1 MLCYIM
7 LCDDMICCVMSCYD
21 MLCHVILCCDMLCY
35 VILHYV
41 PFIFSHYSI
50 VLTLFSSYFSIF
62 SFTISISVASVASLE
77 RTHRENPNQRIL
89 FEKEITISA
98 LLYPVALV
106 LATNMF
112 PEDPDAL
119 LKTSKRLP
127 GWVRITNLA
136 SFSYFF
142 NNYYHYDNYCF
153 VFYI

>member
-1 MLCYIM
+1 MLC
-7 LCDDMICCVMSCYD
+7 LFT
-21 MLCHVILCCDMLCY
+21 
-35 VILHYV
+35 
-41 PFIFSHYSI
+41 FIFITLLFLLYYPYISLLSI
-50 VLTLFSSYFSIF
+50 
-62 SFTISISVASVASLE
+62 SFIISISVASVASLE

-136 SFSYFF
+136 SFSYFLF
-142 NNYYHYDNYCF
+142 YYYYYDYCF
-153 VFYI
+153 VFYIKKMLIIQFIF